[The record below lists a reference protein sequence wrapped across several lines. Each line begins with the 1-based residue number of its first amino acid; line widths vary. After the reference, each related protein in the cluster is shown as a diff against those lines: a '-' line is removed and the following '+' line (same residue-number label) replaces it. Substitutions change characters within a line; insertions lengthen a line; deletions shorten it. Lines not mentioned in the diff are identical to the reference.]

1 MIRGTQP
8 NLACT
13 KDPLTRRG
21 LPVQTATFREHS
33 RTPVTPEV
41 FRRLSA
47 PSAPAHLSVLR
58 HSIQVRAHTHSTPMT
73 LFQRF
78 HPESNYP
85 ARYC

>member
-33 RTPVTPEV
+33 RTPVTPKV
-41 FRRLSA
+41 FRR
-47 PSAPAHLSVLR
+47 PQRAHLLPPTS
-58 HSIQVRAHTHSTPMT
+58 A
-73 LFQRF
+73 
-78 HPESNYP
+78 
-85 ARYC
+85 C

>member
-33 RTPVTPEV
+33 RTTRHARGVPTPQ
-41 FRRLSA
+41 RAICSR
-47 PSAPAHLSVLR
+47 PLSVLR
-58 HSIQVRAHTHSTPMT
+58 HSIQARAHTHSTPMT